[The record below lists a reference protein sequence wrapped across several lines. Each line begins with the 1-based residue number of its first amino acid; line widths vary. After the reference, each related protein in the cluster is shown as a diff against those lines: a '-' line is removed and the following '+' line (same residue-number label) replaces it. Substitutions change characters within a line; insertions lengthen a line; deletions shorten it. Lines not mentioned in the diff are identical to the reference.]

1 MPLDVQLRQAKEAQR
16 QLGNTTTTQRNA
28 VLEAMVALIEEHE
41 DSILAANQDDLQAA
55 AQHGVEGP
63 RLARLGLTR
72 EKLSSLVEGL
82 RTVIQL
88 ADPLGR
94 GQRWTLPNGLILQ
107 QVRVPLGVIGLIY
120 ESRPGVTIEATSLA
134 VKSGNAILLR
144 GSREALHTNQAL
156 VDLWQTAL
164 RKTDLSPDLVQLVA
178 DPDRSVARALM
189 HLKGLDLLIPR
200 GGAALIQSVVQ
211 EATVPVVET
220 GVGNCHL
227 YVDAEADQEMALH
240 ILLDGKMG
248 NPAVCNALETLLVH
262 RNIHETFLPRAYDL
276 LSSYHVVW
284 HGDETVLRLIP
295 DAVPATEE
303 DWAEEYLGLHL
314 AVKVVDSAEEALAHI
329 ARYGSGHSESIV
341 TNDYRRGQEFLSRVD
356 AACVYWNAS
365 TRFSDGFQFGFGAEV
380 GISTQKLHARGPM
393 GLDALTTIKTVAYG
407 SGQTRDF

>member
-1 MPLDVQLRQAKEAQR
+1 
-16 QLGNTTTTQRNA
+16 
-28 VLEAMVALIEEHE
+28 
-41 DSILAANQDDLQAA
+41 
-55 AQHGVEGP
+55 
-63 RLARLGLTR
+63 
-72 EKLSSLVEGL
+72 
-82 RTVIQL
+82 
-88 ADPLGR
+88 
-94 GQRWTLPNGLILQ
+94 
-107 QVRVPLGVIGLIY
+107 
-120 ESRPGVTIEATSLA
+120 
-134 VKSGNAILLR
+134 
-144 GSREALHTNQAL
+144 
-156 VDLWQTAL
+156 
-164 RKTDLSPDLVQLVA
+164 
-178 DPDRSVARALM
+178 
-189 HLKGLDLLIPR
+189 
-200 GGAALIQSVVQ
+200 
-211 EATVPVVET
+211 
-220 GVGNCHL
+220 
-227 YVDAEADQEMALH
+227 
-240 ILLDGKMG
+240 MG

-262 RNIHETFLPRAYDL
+262 RNIHETFLPRAYDV

>member
-1 MPLDVQLRQAKEAQR
+1 MLEEELHRAKQAQQA
-16 QLGNTTTTQRNA
+16 LANTNTAERNA
-28 VLEAMVALIEEHE
+28 VLQAMAELIEAHQA
-41 DSILAANQDDLQAA
+41 DILAANQKDLQEAG
-55 AQHGVEGP
+55 QHGVDGP
-63 RLARLGLTR
+63 RLARLGLTP
-72 EKLSSLVEGL
+72 EKLAGLVDGL
-82 RTVIQL
+82 RTVVQL

-94 GQRWTLPNGLILQ
+94 GHRWTLPNGLILQ

-134 VKSGNAILLR
+134 LKSGNAMLLR
-144 GSREALHTNQAL
+144 GSREAQHSNRALVELWQQAL
-156 VDLWQTAL
+156 RDSELP
-164 RKTDLSPDLVQLVA
+164 PDTVQLLN

-227 YVDAEADQEMALH
+227 YVDAEADLDMALH

-262 RNIHETFLPRAYDL
+262 QQVHQSFLPRAFEM
-276 LSSYHVVW
+276 LSPYRVTW
-284 HGDETVLRLIP
+284 HGDETVCRLIP
-295 DAVPATEE
+295 EAVPATEE

-314 AVKVVDSAEEALAHI
+314 AVKVVDSLDAAIAHI

-341 TNDYRRGQEFLSRVD
+341 TNNYQAGQTFLARVD

-393 GLDALTTIKTVAYG
+393 GLEALTTIKTVAYG